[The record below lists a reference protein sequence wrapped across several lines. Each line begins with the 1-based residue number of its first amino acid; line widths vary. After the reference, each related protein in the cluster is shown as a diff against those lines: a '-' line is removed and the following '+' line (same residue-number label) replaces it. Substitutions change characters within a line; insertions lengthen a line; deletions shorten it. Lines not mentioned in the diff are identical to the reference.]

1 MSQINGLSP
10 LANAILIWDVA
21 SGYAVDPFT
30 QNYRPIASGVTYYA
44 TLKQKNNPRYD
55 YLLGADQSAVYMEG
69 RLTGPLALSGVS
81 PGASAKATIN
91 GREGR
96 FELLPNE
103 HLVEHYWQFLG
114 QPIRGVFR
122 LIGKGSVL
130 NA

>member
-1 MSQINGLSP
+1 MINGLSP
-10 LANAILIWDVA
+10 LANATLVWSVA
-21 SGYAVDPFT
+21 SGYVLDSET
-30 QNYRPIASGVTYYA
+30 GNYVATTSGTTYYA
-44 TLKQKNNPRYD
+44 TLRQSNNPRYD
-55 YLLGADQSAVYMEG
+55 HLLGSDQTAVYMEG

-81 PGASAKATIN
+81 PGSSATAVIN

-103 HLVEHYWQFLG
+103 QIAEHYWQFIG
-114 QPIRGVFR
+114 TPIRGIFR

>member
-1 MSQINGLSP
+1 M
-10 LANAILIWDVA
+10 
-21 SGYAVDPFT
+21 T
-30 QNYRPIASGVTYYA
+30 
-44 TLKQKNNPRYD
+44 
-55 YLLGADQSAVYMEG
+55 VYMEG
-69 RLTGPLALSGVS
+69 RLTSPLALSGVS
-81 PGASAKATIN
+81 AGASAKATIN

-103 HLVEHYWQFLG
+103 QLVEHYWQFLG